1 MLLESINKTYH
12 NHNEDIQA
20 LNNINLY
27 IQKKGMIF
35 IVGQSG
41 CGKTSLLHIISGKDN
56 ENRKNNQFYFGLFY
70 KRRYKRIVP
79 RYT

>member
-27 IQKKGMIF
+27 IQEKGMIF
-35 IVGQSG
+35 IVGQWMW
-41 CGKTSLLHIISGKDN
+41 KNIVTSYYIW
-56 ENRKNNQFYFGLFY
+56 
-70 KRRYKRIVP
+70 
-79 RYT
+79 